1 MTLHSMAFGTSPYG
15 ISAVFWHQMPDGTEK
30 PIAFASQSLS
40 EAEKKYP
47 QIEKEGLACVLG
59 LRSSTPTCMAMHSLR

>member
-1 MTLHSMAFGTSPYG
+1 MVCDTSPYG
-15 ISAVFWHQMPDGTEK
+15 ISAVFSHQMPDGTEK
-30 PIAFASQSLS
+30 PTAFASQRLS
-40 EAEKKYP
+40 EAERKYP